1 MSYINR
7 FFKISGMI
15 ISLALLT
22 TPLIHAQSQSGFTYQ
37 AIARDAEGNPLK
49 SKDLTV
55 RIAISDAQ
63 SGGTVIWQEDHDVI
77 TSDFGLFNLIVGG
90 SRAYGQTGKVEAF
103 DQIDWTTTQYYLN
116 VMVNLDGEFLDMGG
130 SPIQT
135 VPVAQYAKSVRN
147 SDGKFAVQAKEEA
160 GEGEALFEVRRSDGS
175 VAFAVYEDMVWVYAD
190 DDNAKGIKGGFAV
203 GGYNSSKAAP
213 QEYMRITPDS
223 IRMYINDEDTKGIK
237 GGFAVGGYNSSKAP
251 SDQYLYVTGNN
262 PLDEDYS
269 IALGVDARAAGA
281 YSAAIGFQSQAL
293 GGSSFSAGR
302 SSLAQG
308 TNSIAIG
315 NGSKSL
321 GLDAASMGY
330 QSEARGEKSIA
341 IGSHYT
347 YSFDN
352 LPYFEYNG
360 KKADGDFII
369 WDPIIIPSFTTVSF
383 NRANIA
389 EGKYSIS
396 LGNGNYSNNGGM
408 ALGSNNDAFGF
419 GAVSLGISNQAT
431 NTNAFAAGYN
441 SYASGYFSTAIG
453 NNASAQSYGSFVIGQ
468 YNEIFGDT
476 DEWRSSDPLFIVG
489 NGLNDQNR
497 NNALTIYKD
506 GRSIFKGADANLVLN
521 DRRNFLTIIN
531 YDPIQIAYRLNVYG
545 VRSYINRSDP
555 DVDYYYSGYFFH
567 TGTEGE
573 YRGFYADLR
582 SGDGFDVAEYIY
594 DSQGGSQPGDVLVA
608 DPVAKESVILSDQA
622 YQSSVVGVVS
632 TDPHLSM
639 GMDIV
644 MDEETG
650 QPIQGIS
657 ATRLALS
664 GRVPCKVTDE
674 NGPIVPGDLLTT
686 SSTPGHAMKWTP
698 LDVNEAQDFDELKQM
713 LSENEMRRHAVI
725 GKALEAHNGGS
736 GKIMVLIS
744 LQ

>member
-1 MSYINR
+1 MKSINR
-7 FFKISGMI
+7 VLKISGMI
-15 ISLALLT
+15 ISLAFLFNPAT
-22 TPLIHAQSQSGFTYQ
+22 FAQTRAGFTYQ
-37 AIARDAEGNPLK
+37 AVARDAEGNPLV
-49 SKDLTV
+49 SQDLKV
-55 RIAISDAQ
+55 RLVIADN
-63 SGGTVIWQEDHDVI
+63 GEVVWQEDHDVQ
-77 TSDFGLFNLIVGG
+77 TSKFGLFSLIVG
-90 SRAYGQTGKVEAF
+90 SDEAYGQSGMVETF
-103 DQIDWTTTQYYLN
+103 DDIDWTAAQYYLN
-116 VMVNLDGEFLDMGG
+116 VLVNLDGEYLDMGG

-135 VPVAQYAKSVRN
+135 VPVAQYAKSAGN
-147 SDGKFAVQAKEEA
+147 SAGKFAVQAKDVGA
-160 GEGEALFEVRRSDGS
+160 DGEALFEVRRSDGS

-190 DDNAKGIKGGFAV
+190 EDNAKGIKGGFAV
-203 GGYNSSKAAP
+203 GGYNNSKATP
-213 QEYMRITPDS
+213 QEYLRITPDS
-223 IRMYINDEDTKGIK
+223 IRMYINDENTKGIK
-237 GGFAVGGYNSSKAP
+237 GGFAVGGYNSNKAL

-269 IALGVDARAAGA
+269 IALGVNARALGT
-281 YSAAIGFQSQAL
+281 YSAAIGYNSTA
-293 GGSSFSAGR
+293 GGASSFSAGN
-302 SSLAQG
+302 SSWAEAN
-308 TNSIAIG
+308 NSIAIG
-315 NGSKSL
+315 NGARAQ

-330 QSEARGEKSIA
+330 QSQAKGEKSIA

-347 YSFDN
+347 YSFSS
-352 LPYFEYNG
+352 LPYFNYSG
-360 KKADGDFII
+360 KKANGDFII
-369 WDPIIIPSFTTVSF
+369 WDPIIVPSFRTISF

-408 ALGSNNDAFGF
+408 ALGSNNDALGF
-419 GAVSLGISNQAT
+419 GAVALGVSNKAR
-431 NTNAFAAGYN
+431 NTNAFSAGYE
-441 SYASGYFSTAIG
+441 SEATGYYATAIG
-453 NNASAQSYGSFVIGQ
+453 NNAYAKAYGSFVIGQ
-468 YNEIFGDT
+468 YNEIYGDST
-476 DEWRSSDPLFIVG
+476 EWRATDPLFIVG

-521 DRRNFLTIIN
+521 DRRNFLTVVN
-531 YDPIQIAYRLNVYG
+531 FDPIQIAYRLNVYG

-555 DVDYYYSGYFFH
+555 DVDYYYSGYFFD

-594 DSQGGSQPGDVLVA
+594 DSNGSSKAGDVLVA
-608 DPVAKESVILSDQA
+608 DPAAKESVILSDQP

-639 GMDIV
+639 GLDII

-650 QPIQGIS
+650 QPIQGVS

-674 NGPIVPGDLLTT
+674 NGPIQPGDLLTT

-698 LDVNEAQDFDELKQM
+698 LDVNEAQDFEELKQM
-713 LSENEMRRHAVI
+713 LAENEMRRNAII
-725 GKALEAHNGGS
+725 GKALETHNGGT
-736 GKIMVLIS
+736 GTIKVLIS